1 MAEGGD
7 LGHPFEDRLAKPWQ
21 HVVAGDE
28 VLAVQRHACRHAPMG
43 LVQLDAEVQALLP
56 VGTARG
62 QLTAEGKPA
71 APGTAA
77 EQHGVARLGRFRK
90 GEEAAAQVVE
100 AQAERRVDA
109 VTDDIEEPVRAA
121 RFADA
126 QRDLVG
132 RGAQIDQGQV
142 VHRGWRKW

>member
-7 LGHPFEDRLAKPWQ
+7 LGHPFEDGLAKPWQ
-21 HVVAGDE
+21 HVVAGNE
-28 VLAVQRHACRHAPMG
+28 VAAVQRHARRDARMR
-43 LVQLDAEVQALLP
+43 LAQLGAEVQALLP

-62 QLTAEGKPA
+62 QLAAERKPA
-71 APGTAA
+71 APGPAA
-77 EQHGVARLGRFRK
+77 ERHGVACLGLFRK

-109 VTDDIEEPVRAA
+109 VADDIEEPVRAA

-126 QRDLVG
+126 QRDFVG

-142 VHRGWRKW
+142 VHRGWSKW